1 MLKKVIIFTDGAS
14 RNNPGPAAIGVVL
27 QDETGKRVAE
37 ISRFIG
43 TATNNQAEYQAII
56 AALEKAMAL
65 AAQSVELRADSE
77 LVVKQLKGE
86 YRVRNAELKPLFS
99 RAQALSRTFSSFSI
113 KYIPREQNSAA
124 DWLANQAFENR
135 SLQPPGAQTTFIVR
149 QATAPD
155 YPALYTV
162 FAEMD
167 EIHAR
172 ALPCIFKKVDPRQ
185 MVEHLASEQAQGETM
200 LLLVAEDRGKMVG
213 FIRLKIE
220 RSPDNP
226 LLQPRRYAKIND
238 LGVTAAYRRR
248 GVEQMLMRA
257 AEKWAGEQGIEEIE
271 LNVWEFN
278 RAAAAFYQSLG
289 FETARRTMLKK
300 ISRP

>member
-1 MLKKVIIFTDGAS
+1 MLKKLIIFTDGAS

-27 QDETGKRVAE
+27 QDGTGKRVAE

-56 AALEKAMAL
+56 AALEKAAAL
-65 AAQSVELRADSE
+65 AARSVELRADSE

-86 YRVRNAELKPLFS
+86 YRVKNAELKPLFE
-99 RAQALSRTFSSFSI
+99 RAQALSRTFSPFSI

-124 DWLANQAFENR
+124 DRLANQAFEAGNR
-135 SLQPPGAQTTFIVR
+135 PTPAPPAAFTVR
-149 QATAPD
+149 QAAPAD
-155 YPALYTV
+155 YPALFPV

-167 EIHAR
+167 EIHTR
-172 ALPCIFKKVDPRQ
+172 ALPRIFKKTDPNKIT
-185 MVEHLASEQAQGETM
+185 EHLASGQAGRPGV
-200 LLLVAEDRGKMVG
+200 LLVAEERGKLVG
-213 FIRLKIE
+213 FIRLKTE
-220 RSPDNP
+220 RTPDNP

-238 LGVTAAYRRR
+238 LGVMAAYQRR
-248 GVEQMLMRA
+248 GVGKMLMRA
-257 AEKWAGEQGIEEIE
+257 AEKWAAEQGMEEIE

-278 RAAAAFYQSLG
+278 RAALAFYQSLG

>member
-1 MLKKVIIFTDGAS
+1 MPKKLIIFTDGAS

-27 QDETGKRVAE
+27 QDEAGQRVAE
-37 ISRFIG
+37 ISRLIG

-56 AALEKAMAL
+56 AALEKARAL
-65 AAQSVELRADSE
+65 GASAVELRADSE

-86 YRVRNAELKPLFS
+86 FRVKNAELKPLFDRAQELS
-99 RAQALSRTFSSFSI
+99 RAFKPFSI
-113 KYIPREQNSAA
+113 KYIPREQNCAA
-124 DWLANQAFENR
+124 DRLANQAFETRN
-135 SLQPPGAQTTFIVR
+135 QAAPGPPAAFNVR
-149 QATAPD
+149 QATPAD
-155 YPALYTV
+155 FPALFPV

-172 ALPCIFKKVDPRQ
+172 ALPRIFKITDPHQ
-185 MVEHLASEQAQGETM
+185 MAEHLSSGQAEESSV
-200 LLLVAEDRGKMVG
+200 LLVAEDRGKMVG

-220 RSPDNP
+220 HTPDNP

-248 GVEQMLMRA
+248 GVGQILMRA
-257 AEKWAGEQGIEEIE
+257 AEKWAAGQSVEELE

-278 RAAAAFYQSLG
+278 RAALAFYQSLG
-289 FETARRTMLKK
+289 FETARRTMVKK
-300 ISRP
+300 FSRP